1 MNNEQIEKAVLSEI
15 NPEMDQRKSA
25 KQADHNQQAQ
35 PAVKTQSYSTV
46 MPATDLKTENAKK
59 AYLQK
64 PNPEQLAHLKRC
76 LDEAAKQQP
85 EIISLRRRLLSLGGV
100 ELVAP
105 PTTDPGL
112 SLIIEHGRIKRG
124 PIKCIPMSSSEG
136 QKNIATYWMTD
147 RVGVVGIGIGYA
159 LSDDGLWRQHF
170 WGVRRRGI
178 LETTTKREQ
187 YFGVTIC
194 AAEAAVFAITYS
206 R

>member
-1 MNNEQIEKAVLSEI
+1 MNNEQIETAVQPEI
-15 NPEMDQRKSA
+15 NPEMDQLA
-25 KQADHNQQAQ
+25 KQADRNQQSIAFFE
-35 PAVKTQSYSTV
+35 TLWTNIL
-46 MPATDLKTENAKK
+46 MPATDLKTENAGK

-64 PNPEQLAHLKRC
+64 PNPEQLAHLKRR
-76 LDEAAKQQP
+76 LDEAAKKQP

-112 SLIIEHGRIKRG
+112 SLIIKHGRIKRG
-124 PIKCIPMSSSEG
+124 PIKCMLMSSSEC
-136 QKNIATYWMTD
+136 QQNIATYWMTD
-147 RVGVVGIGIGYA
+147 RVGVFGIGIGYA

-194 AAEAAVFAITYS
+194 AFEAAVFAIVNS